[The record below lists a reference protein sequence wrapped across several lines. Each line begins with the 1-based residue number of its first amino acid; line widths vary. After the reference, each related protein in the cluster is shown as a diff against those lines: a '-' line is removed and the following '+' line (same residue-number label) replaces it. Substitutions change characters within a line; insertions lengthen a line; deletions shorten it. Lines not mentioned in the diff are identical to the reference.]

1 MTLEK
6 IHAAIPHRA
15 PMLLIDE
22 ILDQNKDSIVCSK
35 TFHAEEFFLQGHYP
49 GHPIVP
55 GVILCE
61 VGFQAGAVLLATV
74 IQTSKPWETQGMVPV
89 ATRLNN
95 VKFKHIVRPGDTIK
109 ADVTLTEQ
117 IRNAF
122 YLQAKITCTDKIVT
136 RFDFA
141 CTVAEPPATSSTEN
155 TA

>member
-1 MTLEK
+1 MTLEQ

-22 ILDQNKDSIVCSK
+22 IIDQNEDSIVCSK
-35 TFHAEEFFLQGHYP
+35 TFHADEFFLQGHYP
-49 GHPIVP
+49 DHPIVP

-61 VGFQAGAVLLATV
+61 VGFQAGAVLLAAL
-74 IQTSKPWETQGMVPV
+74 IQASEPWDPQGKVPV

-109 ADVTLTEQ
+109 AEVTLTEQ
-117 IRNAF
+117 IQNAF
-122 YLQAKITCTDKIVT
+122 FLQAKISCNDKLVT

-141 CTVAEPPATSSTEN
+141 CTVAEPPATSSPEN
-155 TA
+155 NA

>member
-1 MTLEK
+1 MTLEQ
-6 IHAAIPHRA
+6 IHAAIPHRG

-22 ILDQNKDSIVCSK
+22 ILDQNEDSIVCSK
-35 TFHAEEFFLQGHYP
+35 TFHADEFFLDGHYP

-61 VGFQAGAVLLATV
+61 VGFQAGAVLLAAV
-74 IQTSKPWETQGMVPV
+74 IQASEHGDTQTKVPV

-95 VKFKHIVRPGDTIK
+95 VKFKHMVRPGDTIK
-109 ADVTLTEQ
+109 AEVTLTEQ

-122 YLQAKITCTDKIVT
+122 FLQAKISCNDKLTT

-141 CTVAEPPATSSTEN
+141 CAVAEPPASSSTEN
-155 TA
+155 NA